1 MKYFTIIFTC
11 FFLLMSCSQD
21 TVDLTKFTSPFG
33 GTYAIRL
40 PDQVQITENS
50 FFYEVRIEN
59 NENDF
64 VEVKRF
70 RLERMN
76 FYPFAPVFKK
86 LELQY
91 LYFSYFNFPQKQR
104 ESAYKYLADWD
115 VKVNNNP
122 TLFTLSETIIFA
134 ICRTQAIADHKIVT
148 TLYQRRNEEDAFDRI
163 YDDLERFEN
172 LTMPII
178 AYQAE
183 C

>member
-1 MKYFTIIFTC
+1 MKYFTIVFTS
-11 FFLLMSCSQD
+11 FFLLMSCTQD
-21 TVDLTKFTSPFG
+21 TPDLKNFTSPLG

-40 PDQVQITENS
+40 PDQVQITEYS

-59 NENDF
+59 NANDY

-70 RLERMN
+70 RLDRMN

-86 LELQY
+86 FELQY

-104 ESAYKYLADWD
+104 ETAYKYMAEWD

-122 TLFTLSETIIFA
+122 DLFTVSESIIFA
-134 ICRTQAIADHKIVT
+134 ICRTQEIADQKIVT
-148 TLYQRRNEEDAFDRI
+148 TLYQRRNEEDAFVRI
-163 YDDLERFEN
+163 YDDLDRFDN
-172 LTMPII
+172 LATPII